1 MKKPVLTDG
10 LLCVCG
16 NCKNVGLISAAP
28 SGNLH
33 RRMAAPPYPAYG
45 KFGTMPVYTALFRRH
60 NRKPSQPRY
69 GKLLPI
75 EYQESSHDPFPKT
88 LEYLRH

>member
-1 MKKPVLTDG
+1 
-10 LLCVCG
+10 G

>member
-1 MKKPVLTDG
+1 FCM
-10 LLCVCG
+10 CG

-33 RRMAAPPYPAYG
+33 RRMATPPYPAYG

>member
-1 MKKPVLTDG
+1 G
-10 LLCVCG
+10 LFCVCG

-28 SGNLH
+28 SGNRH
-33 RRMAAPPYPAYG
+33 RRMAASPYPAYG
-45 KFGTMPVYTALFRRH
+45 IDIMPVYTALFRRH
-60 NRKPSQPRY
+60 NHKPSQHRY

-75 EYQESSHDPFPKT
+75 EYQESSHDPLPKT

>member
-1 MKKPVLTDG
+1 HKLPGIRQVKKPVLTDG
-10 LLCVCG
+10 LFCVPAGIHC
-16 NCKNVGLISAAP
+16 
-28 SGNLH
+28 
-33 RRMAAPPYPAYG
+33 RMAAPLYPAHRDAPIHPRYN
-45 KFGTMPVYTALFRRH
+45 H
-60 NRKPSQPRY
+60 KPSQHRY